1 MRSHRILSLVAVIVL
16 LGAVVAAVAVM
27 TVTVLPAAL
36 ALGLAVLALIAGAG
50 AGLRRRPGRRAHTT
64 PVPADVNEGVS
75 VAGSAASPR
84 PRWVVRWDSRPPVTA
99 LHEARER
106 VAVVLAEW
114 GLTGE
119 AVAPT
124 LLVVTELLSNAV
136 EHGRGPGWL
145 SLELA
150 DGSVRVE
157 VRDDAP
163 EPPSLRPP
171 DPLRVRGR
179 GLQLVEAVS
188 SRWGFIDDPPG
199 KVVWA
204 EVGTRWP
211 D

>member
-1 MRSHRILSLVAVIVL
+1 MRSHRILSLVAIIVL

-50 AGLRRRPGRRAHTT
+50 AGLRRRPGRRARTT
-64 PVPADVNEGVS
+64 PVPAALKDGV
-75 VAGSAASPR
+75 VAGSGASPGR
-84 PRWVVRWDSRPPVTA
+84 RWVVQWDSRPPVTA

-106 VAVVLAEW
+106 VAVVLAGW

-119 AVAPT
+119 AVEPT

-145 SLELA
+145 SLAFA
-150 DGSVRVE
+150 DESVRVE
-157 VRDDAP
+157 VRDDVP
-163 EPPSLRPP
+163 EPPSLRAR

-179 GLQLVEAVS
+179 GLQLVEAVA
-188 SRWGFIDDPPG
+188 SRWGVTDDPPG